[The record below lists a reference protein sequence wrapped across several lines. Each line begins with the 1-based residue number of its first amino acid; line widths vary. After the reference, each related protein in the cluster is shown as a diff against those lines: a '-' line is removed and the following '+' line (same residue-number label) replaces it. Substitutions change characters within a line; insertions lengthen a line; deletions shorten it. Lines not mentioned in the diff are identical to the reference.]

1 MSPAGRGTRGASRRP
16 EGVGGFTPESD
27 APAKLLPTGVVLC
40 GGASQR
46 MGSDKATL
54 ELAGKPLAVWVAA
67 ALEAAG
73 ADPVIAQGGT
83 APEPLVAEPDS
94 VPRAGPLAAL
104 IDVLERHGDV
114 LVCPTDV
121 PTVSTALL
129 VAIVER
135 ASRTGAPVVL
145 ARSDRTE
152 PLIGYY
158 SRAALPVLQA
168 GYRDGARGPVPVL
181 PSLVVVTVPAAAA
194 DVLNVNTL
202 DDLVVAEEILAARV
216 APTRGAGSSAA
227 GSAQAGG

>member
-1 MSPAGRGTRGASRRP
+1 
-16 EGVGGFTPESD
+16 
-27 APAKLLPTGVVLC
+27 
-40 GGASQR
+40 

-94 VPRAGPLAAL
+94 APRAGPLAAL

-158 SRAALPVLQA
+158 SQAALPVLQA
-168 GYRDGARGPVPVL
+168 GYRDGARGPASVL

-202 DDLVVAEEILAARV
+202 NDLVVAEEILAARV
-216 APTRGAGSSAA
+216 APTRGTGSSAA

>member
-1 MSPAGRGTRGASRRP
+1 MSPAGRDTRGASRRP
-16 EGVGGFTPESD
+16 EGVRGRKPEPD
-27 APAKLLPTGVVLC
+27 APASPPPTGVVLC

-54 ELAGKPLAVWVAA
+54 DLAGKPLAIWVAA
-67 ALEAAG
+67 ALKAAG

-83 APEPLVAEPDS
+83 APTPLVAEPDS

-129 VAIVER
+129 TTIVEQ
-135 ASRTGAPVVL
+135 ASRTGVPVVL
-145 ARSDRTE
+145 ARSDRIE

-158 SRAALPVLQA
+158 SQAVLGVLRA
-168 GYRDGARGPVPVL
+168 GYRDGARGPASVL
-181 PSLVVVTVPAAAA
+181 DGLDVATVPAAAG
-194 DVLNVNTL
+194 DVLNVNTV
-202 DDLVVAEEILAARV
+202 DDLVVAGEILAARGAL
-216 APTRGAGSSAA
+216 APGAGSSAA
-227 GSAQAGG
+227 DSAQAGA

>member
-1 MSPAGRGTRGASRRP
+1 MSDS
-16 EGVGGFTPESD
+16 V
-27 APAKLLPTGVVLC
+27 APAPLPPTGVVLC

-54 ELAGKPLAVWVAA
+54 ELAGKPLSIWVAA

-83 APEPLVAEPDS
+83 AAAPLVTEPDS

-104 IDVLERHGDV
+104 IDVLNRHGDV

-129 VAIVER
+129 AAIVR
-135 ASRTGAPVVL
+135 HATRTGAPVVL
-145 ARSDRTE
+145 ARSDRIE

-158 SRAALPVLQA
+158 SRAALGELRA
-168 GYRDGARGPVPVL
+168 GYRDGARGPASVL
-181 PSLVVVTVPAAAA
+181 GTLDVETVSASAD
-194 DVLNVNTL
+194 DVLNVNTAG
-202 DDLVVAEEILAARV
+202 DLVVAGEILAARAAFASGV
-216 APTRGAGSSAA
+216 GSLGAE
-227 GSAQAGG
+227 SAQAGA